1 MSIHRD
7 AVLLTDR
14 DERALLAAAEQ
25 RISAPLRFSAVVR
38 ALRRFAPGRSSSPDR
53 SESRR
58 SAPGRF
64 APGRPR
70 GAAQGRESLSCQP
83 TPRTPPEPAPTAR

>member
-1 MSIHRD
+1 MSTHRD

-53 SESRR
+53 SSSR
-58 SAPGRF
+58 RF